1 MAITGNIKELNI
13 VDILQMLS
21 LSQKSGRFKIINT
34 IDNDTAYLYIS
45 SGRIVLGYLLS
56 RDIKVKLLEKLRGD
70 SGTGQYTD
78 KYKELSIGD
87 FLRLIVKDGSCS
99 PSYIKDILIKEI
111 QLVIYRIF
119 KWNEGTFSFDES
131 DVEKEFPV
139 EYLPSV
145 RIENVIME
153 GSRQID
159 EWGVINSKIKSL
171 SDIVILDMAS
181 EDINEIDLT
190 PREWM
195 IISYINGARSVQDII
210 DIVGDEFETAK
221 TIYGLLT
228 AGICK
233 LVSESNKAPLHKESI
248 IKLIDDGK
256 FSEALKAIKNKRNQS
271 ENKNDLLLIEAEIFW
286 KTEQYDLA
294 IRNYETYLNEVAN
307 LPSIV
312 YDLALCYIFAGNI
325 EKARSLIR
333 SIATEDI
340 GFEIIDRVE
349 QLKDS
354 IDKIWNMKNDRIP
367 VYKRIEYDG
376 SE

>member
-271 ENKNDLLLIEAEIFW
+271 GNKNDLLLIEAEIFW

>member
-1 MAITGNIKELNI
+1 MEI
-13 VDILQMLS
+13 
-21 LSQKSGRFKIINT
+21 
-34 IDNDTAYLYIS
+34 
-45 SGRIVLGYLLS
+45 
-56 RDIKVKLLEKLRGD
+56 
-70 SGTGQYTD
+70 
-78 KYKELSIGD
+78 
-87 FLRLIVKDGSCS
+87 LRLIVKDGSCS

-131 DVEKEFPV
+131 DVEKEFPI

-271 ENKNDLLLIEAEIFW
+271 GNKNDLLLIEAEIFW

-333 SIATEDI
+333 SISTEDI